1 MYQTILQIASKYKL
15 KQGIPSCLPNM
26 FFFLYRIRPQKS
38 SLVVDMT
45 GGENVSTKF
54 SGSKFEWDNIK
65 SFDWQTEFLL
75 EAYDQL

>member
-1 MYQTILQIASKYKL
+1 
-15 KQGIPSCLPNM
+15 
-26 FFFLYRIRPQKS
+26 
-38 SLVVDMT
+38 MT